1 MCEDWHLCH
10 FSMMRAH
17 VYCLKKNITIFVCLF
32 VDCLT
37 FFPIFSV
44 CLFNRPTFK
53 TATPTSRTQLKQQ
66 LQREQLQEL
75 ERQDLERREAEK
87 KQQKAQQASSNA
99 NTNTNALKVP
109 LQSIG
114 VDVPPQVLQ
123 VGFESDILFTY
134 SNSHRT
140 CRICARLLG

>member
-1 MCEDWHLCH
+1 MCVTTK
-10 FSMMRAH
+10 FTSNFQSF
-17 VYCLKKNITIFVCLF
+17 Y
-32 VDCLT
+32 
-37 FFPIFSV
+37 
-44 CLFNRPTFK
+44 RPTFK

-87 KQQKAQQASSNA
+87 KLKNQSNQTS
-99 NTNTNALKVP
+99 NVLKVP

-123 VGFESDILFTY
+123 VSKGLEIKSL
-134 SNSHRT
+134 
-140 CRICARLLG
+140 

>member
-1 MCEDWHLCH
+1 MNLQTT
-10 FSMMRAH
+10 
-17 VYCLKKNITIFVCLF
+17 KQNIYIC
-32 VDCLT
+32 
-37 FFPIFSV
+37 
-44 CLFNRPTFK
+44 RPTFK

-87 KQQKAQQASSNA
+87 KFKNQSSQQQSNV
-99 NTNTNALKVP
+99 LKVP

-123 VGFESDILFTY
+123 VSLF
-134 SNSHRT
+134 
-140 CRICARLLG
+140 AMLLF